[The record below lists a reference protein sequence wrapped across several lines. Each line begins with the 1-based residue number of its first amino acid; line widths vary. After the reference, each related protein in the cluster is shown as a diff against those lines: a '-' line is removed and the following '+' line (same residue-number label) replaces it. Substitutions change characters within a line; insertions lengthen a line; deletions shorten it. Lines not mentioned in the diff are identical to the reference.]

1 MNSELSTPPH
11 LAPMND
17 TDLIQRLKRIHRLS
31 EQAPTPAYAY
41 RHLEHIHALA
51 EMTLRQLTGEELP
64 SSKDASLQV
73 NDYKSPDS
81 VYPLRPV

>member
-1 MNSELSTPPH
+1 MSELSTPAH
-11 LAPMND
+11 LAPLNEA
-17 TDLIQRLKRIHRLS
+17 DLIQRLQRIHRLS

-51 EMTLRQLTGEELP
+51 EMTLRQLTGKELP
-64 SSKDASLQV
+64 SAKDSPLPV